1 MRAFNVVK
9 NDLIRHL
16 KLTVEKTN
24 GEILWYEGTLEVL
37 AEFLLILE
45 HPTEEGEDL
54 YGYD

>member
-16 KLTVEKTN
+16 KLTVEKTD

-37 AEFLLILE
+37 AEFLLILD

-54 YGYD
+54 YGHD